1 MCFLRNC
8 DPGKPQAAKPSANHQ
23 SEIYRNLWSL
33 AALLAPVS
41 FVLDDAAEINALIRD
56 VTRSAKLEK
65 PRRLCFSI
73 TIEHDGSRCM
83 MTMKRWYDQCN
94 VMLKHNLRF
103 IPLCLRASVRTLLIE
118 NEDGRQ
124 GFSQRHRGTEK
135 SENDVVGEV
144 TFVSRA
150 LRAGLLTSPLMR
162 PKVCSQRRLD

>member
-1 MCFLRNC
+1 
-8 DPGKPQAAKPSANHQ
+8 
-23 SEIYRNLWSL
+23 
-33 AALLAPVS
+33 
-41 FVLDDAAEINALIRD
+41 
-56 VTRSAKLEK
+56 
-65 PRRLCFSI
+65 
-73 TIEHDGSRCM
+73 M

-103 IPLCLRASVRTLLIE
+103 IPLCLRASVRTILIE